1 MGGPNIGQT
10 AERRRERERE
20 KVGLVIAKREKEMDG
35 DTVAIVGKHGGGEI
49 TRRRDTRRV
58 KAA

>member
-1 MGGPNIGQT
+1 
-10 AERRRERERE
+10 
-20 KVGLVIAKREKEMDG
+20 MDG
-35 DTVAIVGKHGGGEI
+35 DTLAIVGKHGGGEI